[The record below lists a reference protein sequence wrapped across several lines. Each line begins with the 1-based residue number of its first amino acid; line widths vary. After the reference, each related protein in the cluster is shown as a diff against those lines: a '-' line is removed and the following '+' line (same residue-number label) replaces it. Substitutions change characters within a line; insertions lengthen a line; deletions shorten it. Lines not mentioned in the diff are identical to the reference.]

1 MKKLAT
7 LVAVFALALA
17 LAPIAVFAQA
27 QQDTVQQS
35 GIQIQN
41 LSTETANVSVRFVPG
56 AGSSASTVT
65 QNITVPGSGSRT
77 LISFGA
83 AGDPNTF
90 LAPAGFNG
98 SVVLESDQPILA
110 LTNLTNSAF
119 SITEGYPGFRQ
130 GANRVLVPLVL
141 RNNPV
146 AGGNASTAISVQNTG
161 TTAINGTVTYF
172 PGAAGASGQTDTFT
186 SLAAGQSITF
196 KQFAKTSLGDLFVG
210 SAVVEAN
217 GPVAVAVT
225 QEGANQLTSYAAFTG
240 GSHTIALPLVVSGN
254 TANNNFTGLQVQNAG
269 DQPTNVTF
277 TFTKNQATTPDF
289 GREPCG
295 NNGVMTPRTVS
306 VDPGA
311 SFTLLTIG
319 FTANDVPGAP
329 IEGQPG
335 RRQSADG
342 QFFTCLYVGGAT
354 VTSSNGQPL
363 VAIVNQASLVGTR
376 SVSAY
381 EGFTLAQA
389 TNDTRAPLVSSGN
402 AGFFTGVQ
410 VQNTATSGTTNFTI
424 TYSPNTATGSNACG
438 GAGGAMTPRT
448 FPLAAGAAVTLL
460 QLGLGGSF
468 DPNNPALDPQFT
480 NCIYVG
486 SATVTGPAGSTLVAI
501 INQSNIGPFARL
513 DNLTTYNGFNQ

>member
-17 LAPIAVFAQA
+17 LAPIAVFAQD

-146 AGGNASTAISVQNTG
+146 AGGNASTAITVQNTG

-172 PGAAGASGQTDTFT
+172 PGSAGASGQNDTFT

-240 GSHTIALPLVVSGN
+240 GAPTIALPLVVSGN

-269 DQPTNVTF
+269 TQPTDITF
-277 TFTKNQATTPDF
+277 SFTKNQATTADF

-295 NNGVMTPRTVS
+295 TNGVMTNRTVS
-306 VDPGA
+306 VAPGA
-311 SFTLLTIG
+311 SFTLLTFG
-319 FTANDVPGAP
+319 ASAGDVPGP
-329 IEGQPG
+329 GQG
-335 RRQSADG
+335 LDG
-342 QFFTCLYVGGAT
+342 QFFNCLYVGGAT

-363 VAIVNQASLVGTR
+363 VAIVNQASLAGTR

-381 EGFTLAQA
+381 EGFTLTEA

-460 QLGLGGSF
+460 QLGIGGSF
-468 DPNNPALDPQFT
+468 DPNNPALDPQFG
-480 NCIYVG
+480 NGCIYVG

-501 INQSNIGPFARL
+501 INQANIGPFARL
-513 DNLTTYNGFNQ
+513 DSLTTYNGFNQ

>member
-41 LSTETANVSVRFVPG
+41 LSAETANVSVRFVPG

-83 AGDPNTF
+83 AGDPNAF

-172 PGAAGASGQTDTFT
+172 PGAAGQSGQTDTFS
-186 SLAAGQSITF
+186 SLAAGQSVTF

-240 GSHTIALPLVVSGN
+240 GAPTIALPLVVSGN
-254 TANNNFTGLQVQNAG
+254 TNNNNFTGLQVQNAG

-277 TFTKNQATTPDF
+277 TFTKNQATAANF

-295 NNGVMTPRTVS
+295 NNGTMTPRTLPIA
-306 VDPGA
+306 PGA
-311 SFTLLTIG
+311 SFTLLTLG
-319 FTANDVPGAP
+319 LNATDVPSPTSGL
-329 IEGQPG
+329 
-335 RRQSADG
+335 DG
-342 QFFTCLYVGGAT
+342 QFFNCLYVGGAT

-363 VAIVNQASLVGTR
+363 VAIVNQASLAGTR

-389 TNDTRAPLVSSGN
+389 TNDTRAPLASSGN

-424 TYSPNTATGSNACG
+424 TYSPNTATGSNGNACG

-460 QLGLGGSF
+460 QLGIGGSF
-468 DPNNPALDPQFT
+468 DPNNPAFDPQFSN

-486 SATVTGPAGSTLVAI
+486 SATVTGPTGSTLVAI

>member
-41 LSTETANVSVRFVPG
+41 LSAETANVSVRFVPG
-56 AGSSASTVT
+56 SGTAGSAVT
-65 QNITVPGSGSRT
+65 QNITVPGNGSRT

-98 SVVLESDQPILA
+98 SVVVEADQPILA
-110 LTNLTNSAF
+110 LANLTNSNF
-119 SITEGYPGFRQ
+119 TITEGYPGFRQ

-146 AGGNASTAISVQNTG
+146 AGGNASTAITVQNTG
-161 TTAINGTVTYF
+161 TAAINGTVTYV
-172 PGAAGASGQTDTFT
+172 PGAAGSAGQTDTFT
-186 SLAAGQSITF
+186 GLAAGQSITF
-196 KQFAKTSLGDLFVG
+196 KQFSKTSLGELFVG
-210 SAVVEAN
+210 SATVEAT

-225 QEGANQLTSYAAFTG
+225 QEGASQLTSYAGFTG
-240 GSHTIALPLVVSGN
+240 GAPTIALPLVVSGN
-254 TANNNFTGLQVQNAG
+254 TNNNNFTGLQVQNAG
-269 DQPTNVTF
+269 TQTTDVTF
-277 TFTKNQATTPDF
+277 TFTNNQATAANF

-295 NNGVMTPRTVS
+295 NSGAMTSRTVS
-306 VDPGA
+306 VAPGA
-311 SFTLLTIG
+311 SFTLLTFG
-319 FTANDVPGAP
+319 ATAGDVPGP
-329 IEGQPG
+329 GQG
-335 RRQSADG
+335 LDG
-342 QFFTCLYVGGAT
+342 QFFNCLYVGGAT

-363 VAIVNQASLVGTR
+363 VAIVNQASLAGTR

-381 EGFTLAQA
+381 EGFTTTEA
-389 TNDTRAPLVSSGN
+389 TADTRAPLISAGN
-402 AGFFTGVQ
+402 FGFLTGVQ

-424 TYSPNTATGSNACG
+424 TYSPNTATTNACG
-438 GAGGAMTPRT
+438 GSGGAMTART

-460 QLGLGGSF
+460 QLGLGGTF
-468 DPNNPALDPQFT
+468 DPNNPAFDPQFT
-480 NCIYVG
+480 NCTYVG
-486 SATVTGPAGSTLVAI
+486 SATVTGPAGSTVVAI
-501 INQSNIGPFARL
+501 INQSNIGPFAAV